1 MSDKLQFVDETNQVR
16 PLGIPVNESSKMPA
30 ECSPG
35 RKPGDRG
42 RKRIN
47 EPSKRATEMQPN
59 NSVIRAKEF
68 SVAPKGAQNLSA
80 LEPRAYARGYS
91 LPPASAGSLTGFLKL
106 ALLFLLLT
114 SSSTSN
120 AQSSRSSAPASV
132 ETSSFDKE
140 LTDFFTLEMTAHLN
154 EIKSYDP
161 APDKI
166 FGAGTTGEYTWG
178 SFMNSVGAFAA
189 LTERSKLGG
198 HDLAREVGQ
207 VGLLEYRLKGT
218 RFSQLYGVLGL
229 RYFGKNLDTNPVWQ
243 SLNEEQRTQW
253 RRFLD
258 ISAFYD
264 PKTQQVINL
273 PENYLGVAARIASAS
288 YQLGLLKDRT
298 LVDGVITRAARPFLN
313 QGIYSDD
320 APPTARFDRYSNEY
334 ARFVWEAAE
343 AADRKDILDAVRPSL
358 KEQMRLWWDLVLPDG
373 YGYAWGRSMGVV
385 SYMDT
390 LEIVGFLAAHPEFRP
405 APLPELASAYYQ
417 AWRWLRHDYNDK
429 THVLSVFAFG
439 RGNYSYITRDREWQQ
454 TINFF
459 GKGGLAHA
467 RFIQAMRREKIDQFS
482 SKIKR
487 SDLARF
493 VFFRQGDR
501 PAGVWLVRQGP
512 IYFTLPITTGTKPG
526 VADYLP
532 APHGLPG
539 FANPVEQVYPAM
551 VPFLELADGRVI
563 AATDGA
569 DEIAPAIDGKS
580 LRVVWRRWA
589 LIGSKAGQ
597 LVDAHISSEV
607 SWHLE
612 GSTLTRD
619 ETLKSTEPI
628 TISRW
633 WIAVPSTA
641 AHNESSLVSGRRT
654 DHFTLA
660 QERADLSITGWAD
673 WPLKTSLLATGDT
686 ALGRGA
692 REGIPLHLVYE
703 SRNLRLTPNRANT
716 WHLVIEVKQL
726 AKPLE

>member
-1 MSDKLQFVDETNQVR
+1 MYFH
-16 PLGIPVNESSKMPA
+16 
-30 ECSPG
+30 
-35 RKPGDRG
+35 
-42 RKRIN
+42 
-47 EPSKRATEMQPN
+47 
-59 NSVIRAKEF
+59 NSVAGANKL
-68 SVAPKGAQNLSA
+68 SVTPCGAEGFFATRPWL
-80 LEPRAYARGYS
+80 YARGCT
-91 LPPASAGSLTGFLKL
+91 LPPADAGALSPVLLLSL
-106 ALLFLLLT
+106 LLLLLT
-114 SSSTSN
+114 ACAAS
-120 AQSSRSSAPASV
+120 AQAVSSSAPAGI
-132 ETSSFDKE
+132 ETSLFDKE
-140 LTDFFTLEMTAHLN
+140 VTDFFTQEMTAHLN

-178 SFMNSVGAFAA
+178 SFMNSVGAYAA
-189 LTERSKLGG
+189 LTEKSRLGDR
-198 HDLAREVGQ
+198 DLAREVGQ

-229 RYFGKNLDTNPVWQ
+229 RYFGKDLETNSVWQ
-243 SLNEEQRTQW
+243 SLNEEQRAQW

-288 YQLGLLKDRT
+288 YQLGLLKDRA

-313 QGIYSDD
+313 NGIYSDD
-320 APPTARFDRYSNEY
+320 APPTGRFDRYSNEY

-343 AADRKDILDAVRPSL
+343 AADRKDILDAVAPSL
-358 KEQMRLWWDLVLPDG
+358 KAQMRLWWDLVLPDG
-373 YGYAWGRSMGVV
+373 YGYSWGRSMGVV

-390 LEIVGFLAAHPEFRP
+390 LEIVGFLAAHPDFRP
-405 APLPELASAYYQ
+405 APLPELASADYQ
-417 AWRWLRHDYNDK
+417 AWRWLRHDYNDQ

-459 GKGGLAHA
+459 GKGALAHA
-467 RFIQAMRREKIDQFS
+467 RFIQAMRGETITHFS
-482 SKIKR
+482 SEIKR
-487 SDLARF
+487 PDLARF

-512 IYFTLPITTGTKPG
+512 IYFTLPITTGTKPA

-539 FANPVEQVYPAM
+539 FDNPVEQVYPAM

-569 DEIAPAIDGKS
+569 DEIAPAADGKS

-589 LIGSKAGQ
+589 LIGSKVGQ
-597 LVDAHISSEV
+597 LVDPHITSEV
-607 SWHLE
+607 TWHLE
-612 GSTLTRD
+612 GTTLRRD

-628 TISRW
+628 TIRRW
-633 WIAVPSTA
+633 WIAVPTTA
-641 AHNESSLVSGRRT
+641 AHNESSLVSGRRM
-654 DHFTLA
+654 DHFAFGQDRT
-660 QERADLSITGWAD
+660 DLSITGWAD
-673 WPLKTSLLATGDT
+673 WPLKISLLATGDT

-692 REGIPLHLVYE
+692 RGAIPLHLVYE
-703 SRNLRLTPNRANT
+703 SRDLRLTPNHTNT
-716 WHLVIEVKQL
+716 WHLVIELVPL
-726 AKPLE
+726 AKPLG

>member
-1 MSDKLQFVDETNQVR
+1 MKFR
-16 PLGIPVNESSKMPA
+16 PTHFPFSALGIFKCSYLGRWPRLLHLAPLALSLVLNSSITLNAQPAPSSESS
-30 ECSPG
+30 
-35 RKPGDRG
+35 
-42 RKRIN
+42 
-47 EPSKRATEMQPN
+47 
-59 NSVIRAKEF
+59 
-68 SVAPKGAQNLSA
+68 
-80 LEPRAYARGYS
+80 
-91 LPPASAGSLTGFLKL
+91 
-106 ALLFLLLT
+106 
-114 SSSTSN
+114 
-120 AQSSRSSAPASV
+120 SV

-140 LTDFFTLEMTAHLN
+140 VTDFFVQEMTAHLN

-161 APDKI
+161 APDKV

-178 SFMNSVGAFAA
+178 SFMNSVGALAA
-189 LTERSKLGG
+189 LTERSKLGS
-198 HDLAREVGQ
+198 HDLAHEVGQ

-218 RFSQLYGVLGL
+218 RFSQLYGVLAL
-229 RYFGKNLDTNPVWQ
+229 RYFGKDLDANPVWQ
-243 SLNEEQRTQW
+243 SLNEEQRSQW

-258 ISAFYD
+258 VSAFYD

-288 YQLGLLKDRT
+288 YQLGLVKDRT

-313 QGIYSDD
+313 QGVYADD
-320 APPTARFDRYSNEY
+320 GPPTGRFDRYSNEY

-417 AWRWLRHDYNDK
+417 AWHWLRHDYNDK
-429 THVLSVFAFG
+429 AHVLSVFAFG

-459 GKGGLAHA
+459 GKGSLAHA
-467 RFIQAMRREKIDQFS
+467 RFIQAMRRENIAQFS
-482 SKIKR
+482 SEIKR
-487 SDLARF
+487 PNLARF

-539 FANPVEQVYPAM
+539 FDNPVEQVYPAM
-551 VPFLELADGRVI
+551 VPFLELADGRII
-563 AATDGA
+563 ATTDGA
-569 DEIAPAIDGKS
+569 DEIEPATDGKS

-597 LVDAHISSEV
+597 LVDPHITSEV
-607 SWHLE
+607 VWHLE

-628 TISRW
+628 TIRRW

-641 AHNESSLVSGRRT
+641 EHNESSIIDGQRI
-654 DHFTLA
+654 DHFA
-660 QERADLSITGWAD
+660 FDQDRMNLSINAQAEWS
-673 WPLKTSLLATGDT
+673 LKTSLRATGDT

-692 REGIPLHLVYE
+692 RGGIPLHLVFE
-703 SRNLRLTPNRANT
+703 SWNLRLEPNRPNT
-716 WHLVIEVKQL
+716 WHLVTGLQQF
-726 AKPLE
+726 AKPIE

>member
-1 MSDKLQFVDETNQVR
+1 MAQAITF
-16 PLGIPVNESSKMPA
+16 
-30 ECSPG
+30 
-35 RKPGDRG
+35 
-42 RKRIN
+42 
-47 EPSKRATEMQPN
+47 RA
-59 NSVIRAKEF
+59 F
-68 SVAPKGAQNLSA
+68 GAA
-80 LEPRAYARGYS
+80 S
-91 LPPASAGSLTGFLKL
+91 LSAGSLSAARLL
-106 ALLFLLLT
+106 ALLLLLFT
-114 SSSTSN
+114 AHAAS
-120 AQSSRSSAPASV
+120 AQAPRPPAPTTI

-140 LTDFFTLEMTAHLN
+140 VTDFFTREMTAHLD

-161 APDKI
+161 PPDKI

-178 SFMNSVGAFAA
+178 SFANSVGAFAA
-189 LTERSKLGG
+189 LTERTKLGER
-198 HDLAREVGQ
+198 DLAREVGQ

-229 RYFGKNLDTNPVWQ
+229 RFFGKNLNSNPVWQ
-243 SLNEEQRTQW
+243 SLNEEQRAQW
-253 RRFLD
+253 RRYLD

-288 YQLGLLKDRT
+288 YQLGLLKDRA

-313 QGIYSDD
+313 HGIFSDD
-320 APPTARFDRYSNEY
+320 APPTGRFDRYSNEY

-343 AADRKDILDAVRPSL
+343 AADRKDILDEVRPSL

-405 APLPELASAYYQ
+405 APLSELASAYYQ

-459 GKGGLAHA
+459 GKGSLAHA
-467 RFIQAMRREKIDQFS
+467 RFIQALRSENIAQFS
-482 SKIKR
+482 AEIKR
-487 SDLARF
+487 PDLARF

-532 APHGLPG
+532 SPHGLPG
-539 FANPVEQVYPAM
+539 FDNPVEQVYPAM
-551 VPFLELADGRVI
+551 TPFLELADGRVI

-569 DEIAPAIDGKS
+569 DEIAPATDGKS

-597 LVDAHISSEV
+597 LVDPHITSEV
-607 SWHLE
+607 TWHLE
-612 GSTLTRD
+612 GSKLTRD
-619 ETLKSTEPI
+619 ETLKSSEPI
-628 TISRW
+628 TLRHW
-633 WIAVPSTA
+633 WIAISSTTTQD
-641 AHNESSLVSGRRT
+641 ESSSVNGRRV
-654 DHFTLA
+654 DHFA
-660 QERADLSITGWAD
+660 FGQDRLSINALAD
-673 WPLKTSLLATGDT
+673 WPLETSLLATGDT

-692 REGIPLHLVYE
+692 RGAIPLHMVYE
-703 SRNLRLTPNRANT
+703 SRSLLLEPDRAKT
-716 WHLVIEVKQL
+716 WHLVIELAPL
-726 AKPLE
+726 AKSLEQGND